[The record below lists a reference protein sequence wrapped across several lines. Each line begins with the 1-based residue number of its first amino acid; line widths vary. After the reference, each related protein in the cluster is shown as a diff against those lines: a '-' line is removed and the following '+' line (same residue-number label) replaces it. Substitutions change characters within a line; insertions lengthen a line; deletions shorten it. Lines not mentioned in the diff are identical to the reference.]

1 VSAPVSRSPA
11 PSKPAGVRPRRG
23 RPRGPFSQHRRFDT
37 LLALLQRYPRGLT
50 LYQLATELQVTPRSL
65 RRYLAEVS
73 REVDLV
79 SSPERPGGP
88 LLWRLAASELPRKI
102 EVRRTQAYA
111 MLATRALFDPMRGS
125 TLYEEIDLF
134 ADRLLG
140 VARRPGRGPNAGV
153 SDERLEERFVYVP
166 FAPKD
171 YGDLLQE
178 LDDVFQAVADL
189 RPLRCLTFAADGS
202 EERVVLH
209 PYAMLLYKDAI
220 FVVAKRVDTGKVE
233 AMPLERIRDTTCLVD
248 ERFALPR
255 GFAVKDF
262 VQGQFGLWR
271 ARDKKRVVVDLDA
284 RVAEF
289 ARSRRA
295 HPSQR
300 FEELPGGGV
309 RLTLELGDLSEIAGW
324 VLGFG
329 DAARVIEPPDLVE
342 RVKTEL
348 KAALARYER

>member
-1 VSAPVSRSPA
+1 VAVSDSGRA
-11 PSKPAGVRPRRG
+11 KPAATTRPGRG

-50 LYQLATELQVTPRSL
+50 LYQLAGELHVTPRSL
-65 RRYLAEVS
+65 RRYLAEAA

-88 LLWRLAASELPRKI
+88 LLWRLAPSELPRKI

-111 MLATRALFDPMRGS
+111 MLAARALFDPMRGS

-134 ADRLLG
+134 AERLLG

-153 SDERLEERFVYVP
+153 SDERLEDRFVYLP

-220 FVVAKRVDTGKVE
+220 FVVAKRVDSGEVK
-233 AMPLERIRDTTCLVD
+233 ALPLERIRDTTCLVG
-248 ERFALPR
+248 ERFALPK
-255 GFAVKDF
+255 GFDVRTFA
-262 VQGQFGLWR
+262 QGQFGLWR
-271 ARDKKRVVVDLDA
+271 GGETRRVVVELDA

-300 FEELPGGGV
+300 IEELDGGAV
-309 RLTLELGDLSEIAGW
+309 RLTLELGDLSEVVGW

-329 DAARVIEPPDLVE
+329 DAARVVEPPDLVE

-348 KAALARYER
+348 RAALSRYP